1 MPSSRHSTRRSPGA
15 TTSTARAAPPW
26 AAAATADADDPVP
39 EDVVGPTPRSRNHHS
54 HAIWRFHVN
63 ELDVGASGKHRMRGK
78 RRSEAVE
85 SLGIGKRAE
94 HDALGIPD
102 FKHRRRDRLASNIDT
117 WPVEGSSAAP
127 SRRERYSAPRHE
139 PAARAV
145 SRRHRCGA
153 CQSRIRSKILVARHE
168 RRQTSQ
174 PVSRELRPAAIRIQ
188 QLHRRTTI
196 AEAIQEQ
203 AVGTNPMVPMTHGA
217 SERGHIATSLSSAG
231 AHRKSFP

>member
-1 MPSSRHSTRRSPGA
+1 
-15 TTSTARAAPPW
+15 
-26 AAAATADADDPVP
+26 
-39 EDVVGPTPRSRNHHS
+39 
-54 HAIWRFHVN
+54 VN

-102 FKHRRRDRLASNIDT
+102 FKHRRRDRLASDIDRGLSKVRRLPHRGAKGIAL
-117 WPVEGSSAAP
+117 PVTSQQL
-127 SRRERYSAPRHE
+127 E
-139 PAARAV
+139 PFHAGIGV
-145 SRRHRCGA
+145 N

-217 SERGHIATSLSSAG
+217 SERGHIATSLVSGSAQEIVPVG
-231 AHRKSFP
+231 VRLHNANRRHHGI